1 MGTRR
6 TDDGRPIGSRSLT
19 GRRRAPL
26 GWLPWAAFALLALV
40 GLLAFLVIRNAA
52 DAGDK
57 AGVDVTNDRK
67 GGATETARPNP
78 GDGATPTSPGPGAP
92 SGSSGDTLMAGGQAL
107 LPLAAQGRLGTLSG
121 QTVTAK
127 GVVVESVV
135 SDEGFWVG
143 PSATE
148 RVFVALLPQARGTA
162 GESPFQVRKSQR
174 VELAG
179 KLRPVPSNVA
189 SLGVDETEGAAQLR
203 SQGQYVEATSIRFS

>member
-1 MGTRR
+1 MGTGR
-6 TDDGRPIGSRSLT
+6 TDDGGTIGSRSLT

-26 GWLPWAAFALLALV
+26 GWLPWAALALLAVV
-40 GLLAFLVIRNAA
+40 GLLAFLVIRNVA

-57 AGVDVTNDRK
+57 AGVDVTNDRQ
-67 GGATETARPNP
+67 GGATETGRPNP
-78 GDGATPTSPGPGAP
+78 GDRAAPTSPGAGAP
-92 SGSSGDTLMAGGQAL
+92 TGSSGETLMAGGQAL
-107 LPLAAQGRLGTLSG
+107 LPLAAQGRLGALSG
-121 QTVTAK
+121 QAVTAK

-135 SDEGFWVG
+135 SDEGFWLG

-162 GESPFQVRKSQR
+162 GESPFQVREGQR

-189 SLGVDETEGAAQLR
+189 SLGVEESEGAAQLR
-203 SQGQYVEATSIRFS
+203 SQGEYIEATSVRLS